1 MIKYEWVILVA
12 RKRERRE
19 RKKERKKEKID
30 LDIALCELVLRDT
43 LSIHHNGWVVD
54 LLGFFLQYSH
64 LTTERREGH
73 HDLIQNLKRK
83 PRKAKAKKDR
93 RTNNCHTISKEDP
106 PTFEHIKSQHFHL
119 SNLVV
124 CCDELIDR
132 ALLKRLQ
139 SKIHR
144 LHTRIIRVLNIVLQV
159 LLYTFKLHRILV
171 HEGLKSLKFFLH
183 RHSFWSNIFLQKAIE
198 SKVLVKKNK
207 MREVTLG
214 RSIIEGVEGPA

>member
-73 HDLIQNLKRK
+73 HDLIQNLKREK
-83 PRKAKAKKDR
+83 KKSEKDKRK
-93 RTNNCHTISKEDP
+93 KE
-106 PTFEHIKSQHFHL
+106 
-119 SNLVV
+119 
-124 CCDELIDR
+124 
-132 ALLKRLQ
+132 
-139 SKIHR
+139 
-144 LHTRIIRVLNIVLQV
+144 
-159 LLYTFKLHRILV
+159 
-171 HEGLKSLKFFLH
+171 
-183 RHSFWSNIFLQKAIE
+183 
-198 SKVLVKKNK
+198 
-207 MREVTLG
+207 
-214 RSIIEGVEGPA
+214 